1 MPLKLSILL
10 ISFLLLIPS
19 SYGLFSRIKTA
30 EGDLGT
36 GNPDDNILFM
46 PISWCATI
54 GSAAAESTNVID
66 GDTGTDEVLWRRNER
81 PTDHIWLPQTGISLR
96 SAVNNAWGPLNF
108 KDDIIDNFP
117 TTNFGDG
124 DILVNPS
131 DDTESTA
138 EIQDLVQQCEDYW
151 RTGANTGSGVLG
163 MTAINVN
170 LFHDG
175 TNYLDLLGIG
185 MCIGILFTCSSPYQG
200 SIIVVDN
207 EYTFIDPNGPVASR
221 RQWPGTS
228 TEFQYRDL
236 YDIAVA
242 HVFGHA
248 LGLEENTNDANR
260 LMYGNPSSSNGIF
273 YDNFIIED
281 PERTLSRESVLKE
294 TGHEVDPP
302 GEFVPSNMF
311 RIKVVD
317 NLDENQVT
325 YEDITKFEMVLNAE
339 TDELSIAV
347 HISDLIPST
356 LENQITF
363 WGFIDYIGGGADS
376 SDLSNINAP
385 QTQFTGADII
395 TKVSLTGSESSINGE
410 AWVYDITASEL
421 QVFSDAS
428 FELLTNY
435 IYYYFAN
442 SDMESGKVPGELNHV
457 VSIEIDQSNLN
468 NIVQVNKEIS
478 VNAIL
483 VTNSSIDKLD
493 PNSPIE
499 GETVRFSAPE
509 FAHCYPEEVTAIPGE
524 NLKINVE
531 GLGEGIF
538 HALLGP
544 DLITTGDIVPNEE
557 FTIDFLIP
565 EETPLGLHLITIGK
579 DGTAL
584 TADCVVDIEDTEADG
599 IIDFA
604 FIPIVVTLFLIPI
617 IKKRNEKLNLDR
629 SIR

>member
-207 EYTFIDPNGPVASR
+207 E
-221 RQWPGTS
+221 
-228 TEFQYRDL
+228 
-236 YDIAVA
+236 
-242 HVFGHA
+242 
-248 LGLEENTNDANR
+248 
-260 LMYGNPSSSNGIF
+260 
-273 YDNFIIED
+273 
-281 PERTLSRESVLKE
+281 
-294 TGHEVDPP
+294 
-302 GEFVPSNMF
+302 
-311 RIKVVD
+311 
-317 NLDENQVT
+317 
-325 YEDITKFEMVLNAE
+325 
-339 TDELSIAV
+339 
-347 HISDLIPST
+347 
-356 LENQITF
+356 
-363 WGFIDYIGGGADS
+363 
-376 SDLSNINAP
+376 
-385 QTQFTGADII
+385 
-395 TKVSLTGSESSINGE
+395 
-410 AWVYDITASEL
+410 
-421 QVFSDAS
+421 
-428 FELLTNY
+428 
-435 IYYYFAN
+435 
-442 SDMESGKVPGELNHV
+442 
-457 VSIEIDQSNLN
+457 
-468 NIVQVNKEIS
+468 
-478 VNAIL
+478 
-483 VTNSSIDKLD
+483 
-493 PNSPIE
+493 
-499 GETVRFSAPE
+499 
-509 FAHCYPEEVTAIPGE
+509 
-524 NLKINVE
+524 
-531 GLGEGIF
+531 
-538 HALLGP
+538 
-544 DLITTGDIVPNEE
+544 
-557 FTIDFLIP
+557 
-565 EETPLGLHLITIGK
+565 
-579 DGTAL
+579 
-584 TADCVVDIEDTEADG
+584 
-599 IIDFA
+599 
-604 FIPIVVTLFLIPI
+604 
-617 IKKRNEKLNLDR
+617 
-629 SIR
+629 